1 MDLINVRKE
10 FDALASNWIND
21 EEKYYSEYCN
31 YIIASDRYKNCEYHQ
46 KLVKG
51 EIEPSDIPS
60 SKLADGY
67 DYTHIRR
74 LQDYFDQEKFYTKE
88 ITDDVD

>member
-1 MDLINVRKE
+1 MTNLINVRKE
-10 FDALASNWIND
+10 FEALASNCLNI
-21 EEKYYSEYCN
+21 EEQYYSEYCN
-31 YIIASDRYKNCEYHQ
+31 YIIASDKFKSYEYHQ

-88 ITDDVD
+88 ITND

>member
-1 MDLINVRKE
+1 MTNLINVRKE
-10 FDALASNWIND
+10 FEALASNWLDN

-31 YIIASDRYKNCEYHQ
+31 YIIANNRYKNCEYHQ

-60 SKLADGY
+60 NKLAD
-67 DYTHIRR
+67 
-74 LQDYFDQEKFYTKE
+74 YFDHKQFYNKGE
-88 ITDDVD
+88 N

>member
-1 MDLINVRKE
+1 MTYLINGRKE

-21 EEKYYSEYCN
+21 EEKHYSEYCEGILAN
-31 YIIASDRYKNCEYHQ
+31 DKCKNCEYHK
-46 KLVKG
+46 KLLKG

-74 LQDYFDQEKFYTKE
+74 LQDYFDSSSIPTRRYH
-88 ITDDVD
+88 D

>member
-1 MDLINVRKE
+1 MTNLINVRKE
-10 FDALASNWIND
+10 FEALASNCLNI
-21 EEKYYSEYCN
+21 EEQYYSEYCN

-88 ITDDVD
+88 ITND